1 MGRHRPDARFLQR
14 RGEALDVAQGGA
26 VDIGGGGG
34 AGLKVPEFL
43 ACTRRRR
50 SRRWEMLR

>member
-14 RGEALDVAQGGA
+14 RGEAPDVAQGGA